1 MRRTSETPRFLAFA
15 ALVASLAA
23 GAGCADE
30 PTPRSTSAPAAAYEV
45 VPQWLKPPAG
55 QTLGEAVG
63 VGVDSHNHVFV
74 FHRADRGWGN
84 EEIIDKP
91 TIWMVEG
98 DSGEVLASWGENVF
112 LVPHGLGVDKN
123 DHVWVTDVGLDQIF
137 EFSHDGA
144 LLQTIG
150 RGHE

>member
-1 MRRTSETPRFLAFA
+1 MRQTHEKPHVFAFA
-15 ALVASLAA
+15 ALAFAVV
-23 GAGCADE
+23 AGCADE
-30 PTPRSTSAPAAAYEV
+30 PTPRAPGAAAAGYEV
-45 VPQWLKPPAG
+45 VPRWLKPPAG
-55 QTLGEAVG
+55 QVLGEAVG

-84 EEIIDKP
+84 EQLIDKP
-91 TIWMVEG
+91 TIWMVEA
-98 DSGEVLASWGENVF
+98 DSGEVLASWGEDVF

-123 DHVWVTDVGLDQIF
+123 DHVWVTDVGLDRVF

-150 RGHE
+150 RGDE